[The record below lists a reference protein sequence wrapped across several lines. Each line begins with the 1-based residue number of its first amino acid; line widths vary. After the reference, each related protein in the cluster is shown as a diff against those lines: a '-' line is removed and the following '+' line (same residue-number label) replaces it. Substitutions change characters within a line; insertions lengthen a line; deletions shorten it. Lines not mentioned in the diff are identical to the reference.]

1 MGGEWSSPPTTTMS
15 QVYVKT
21 LTGQTITLEVDTAS
35 DTVDDLRLQ
44 LEGEE
49 GTPVS
54 QQRLVCDGPHSPN
67 THVSPDPPSISSL
80 ASTSNIYIIIT
91 IVVVIITTTTIRT

>member
-54 QQRLVCDGPHSPN
+54 QQRLVCDGNELLSGTPLSQYPRL
-67 THVSPDPPSISSL
+67 SR
-80 ASTSNIYIIIT
+80 STIHLFP
-91 IVVVIITTTTIRT
+91 RLHK